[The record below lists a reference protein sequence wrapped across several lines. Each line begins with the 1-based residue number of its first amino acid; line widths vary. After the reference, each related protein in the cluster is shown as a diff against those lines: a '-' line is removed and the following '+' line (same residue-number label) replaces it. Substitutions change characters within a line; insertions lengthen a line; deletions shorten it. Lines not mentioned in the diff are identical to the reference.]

1 MARPMAIP
9 PMRKIFVTGGSG
21 FVGQHLR
28 QLQGSSVLD
37 GLDVVFAPTG
47 MDIRD
52 RSAIVQALQS
62 VQPDFVIHLA
72 AQSFVPASFKDPAE
86 TLDINLLGTLALLQ
100 ALGEVQFKGRMLFV
114 SSGDVYG
121 SVPEDQLPVLE
132 SRSPEPR
139 NPYAVSKAAAELL
152 CRQFHFSEGLDV
164 VIARP
169 FNHIGPGQDPRFVVA
184 RLAQQFAQ
192 IQAGRRDA
200 VLVVGNIDVSR
211 DFSDVRDV
219 ISAYA
224 ALLLRGLPGVV
235 YNVGSG
241 HSTTIRELIGMLAS
255 IAGVHPAIEVDASL
269 LRPNEQVRM
278 VADVTLLRRDTGWIP
293 RIGMQE
299 SLLDT
304 FHYFSTEI
312 QS

>member
-1 MARPMAIP
+1 
-9 PMRKIFVTGGSG
+9 MRKVFVTGGSG

-28 QLQGSSVLD
+28 QLHGSFVLD

-52 RSAIVQALQS
+52 RSAIVQTLQS

-100 ALGEVQFKGRMLFV
+100 ALGEVQFKGR
-114 SSGDVYG
+114 
-121 SVPEDQLPVLE
+121 LPVRE

-184 RLAQQFAQ
+184 RLAKQFAQ
-192 IQAGRRDA
+192 IKAGQRDA

-224 ALLLRGLPGVV
+224 ALLLRGVPGAV

-241 HSTTIRELIGMLAS
+241 HSTTIRELIAMLAS

-293 RIGMQE
+293 RIGMRE